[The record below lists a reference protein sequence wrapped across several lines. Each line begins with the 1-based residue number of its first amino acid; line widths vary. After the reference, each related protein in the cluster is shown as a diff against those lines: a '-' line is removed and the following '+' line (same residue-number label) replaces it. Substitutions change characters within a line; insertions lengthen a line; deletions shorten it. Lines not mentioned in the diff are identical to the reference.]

1 MHIIYCVRQQ
11 SATLGD
17 LFVTGLA
24 SLLMS
29 YLEQFP
35 Q

>member
-1 MHIIYCVRQQ
+1 MHIIYGVRE
-11 SATLGD
+11 TLDD

-24 SLLMS
+24 SLSMS